1 MSALRIFL
9 FKSPPAPLKGVL
21 GAAHQQTTRIG
32 DELQSA
38 DYTDWDGLH
47 GFFALHCMNQ
57 NLHNFRIGRIA
68 TSVHARTH
76 RYQHIDE
83 VKPLTGFR
91 CRGGNTFS
99 IDMNAVY
106 NYELLIM
113 NYFEN
118 TFSIDFSIDMNAL
131 RARRDDAEMTQTM
144 KTIVSIKQ
152 PYNNFITIYNN
163 FITMCDANIQPYNYC
178 ITTYN
183 NRITKVVSIKQL
195 YNNFITTL

>member
-1 MSALRIFL
+1 MEETLR
-9 FKSPPAPLKGVL
+9 
-21 GAAHQQTTRIG
+21 
-32 DELQSA
+32 
-38 DYTDWDGLH
+38 
-47 GFFALHCMNQ
+47 
-57 NLHNFRIGRIA
+57 A

-76 RYQHIDE
+76 RYQHIDD

-91 CRGGNTFS
+91 CRRGNTFS
-99 IDMNAVY
+99 TDMNAVY

-152 PYNNFITIYNN
+152 PYNNFITKVVS
-163 FITMCDANIQPYNYC
+163 NIQPYNYC
-178 ITTYN
+178 ITMYN
-183 NRITKVVSIKQL
+183 NRITEIKTNSII
-195 YNNFITTL
+195 NFK